1 MLFNDPRSTERDN
14 QNALRKYPFSDAAS
28 CTGMPGVIPP
38 GAIVDAQLY
47 VPGREPGRVWMSS
60 IDTDG
65 KLHFSDGAGEFAVL
79 SAKATPD
86 SAVPVTFTGDGGPCP
101 GGVVVFGGEA
111 AVSAL
116 LALGGQ
122 EFTAGQAELAPAAVS
137 WPGLPGVLGFRLDD
151 GHVVYGDVKIRGE
164 NGCVVSTYVEGT
176 GAAAKSV
183 LRISAMG
190 RPVGSSGTT
199 GFVTRVVFT
208 SDNTNFVVAPDELS
222 PWAVDVLATG
232 VSTLTGMTPT
242 LDVPV
247 NTDQDDLC
255 DNVRAKLG
263 TVPSRRA
270 TPGAACGEKACDT
283 SLPKA
288 YYITLFDTEGIQVT
302 WEAAEDGNR
311 ISAMDGVELKPLRP
325 AQIPAVPAGK
335 RFAGYYD
342 ESGTMY
348 YRYDGTPVRRFTA
361 GRNVSLHAK
370 AIALSSRAD
379 VTFEGYGTLHIAAPS
394 TPTYSNPLRI
404 SGLESPVP
412 VVQERQDQAIE
423 AGGADALADIL
434 LHPAVPAGEVRIG
447 LRGADKAAML

>member
-14 QNALRKYPFSDAAS
+14 QNALRKYPLSDAAS
-28 CTGMPGVIPP
+28 CTGRPGVIPP

-47 VPGREPGRVWMSS
+47 VPGRDPGRVWMSAV
-60 IDTDG
+60 DTDG
-65 KLHFSDGAGEFAVL
+65 RLHFSDGAGEFAVL

-122 EFTAGQAELAPAAVS
+122 EFTADQAELAPAAVS
-137 WPGLPGVLGFRLDD
+137 WPGLPGVFGFRLDD
-151 GHVVYGDVKIRGE
+151 GHVVYGDVKIRGA
-164 NGCVVSTYVEGT
+164 NGCAVATYVDSDGR
-176 GAAAKSV
+176 SR

-190 RPVGSSGTT
+190 RPVGSSGAT
-199 GFVTRVVFT
+199 GFVTKVVFT
-208 SDNTNFVVAPDELS
+208 SDNTNFVVS
-222 PWAVDVLATG
+222 GRKGFSQVVDVLATG
-232 VSTLTGMTPT
+232 VSTLTDGF
-242 LDVPV
+242 L
-247 NTDQDDLC
+247 NADQDDLC
-255 DNVRAKLG
+255 ANVRAGLG
-263 TVPSRRA
+263 SVPSRRA

-283 SLPKA
+283 SMPKTH
-288 YYITLFDTEGIQVT
+288 YITLFDTEGIQVT

-325 AQIPAVPAGK
+325 AQIPAVPADK

-342 ESGTMY
+342 EDGAMY

-361 GRNVSLHAK
+361 GRNVALHAK
-370 AIALSSRAD
+370 AIALSSRAE
-379 VTFEGYGTLHIAAPS
+379 VTFGGYGTLHIAAPS
-394 TPTYSNPLRI
+394 NPTYSNPLRI
-404 SGLESPVP
+404 SGLENPVP